1 MKLLPRLLAATLPL
15 LAAGCAGRP
24 TQPAYDLV
32 ITHANVVDVETGR
45 VLADRTLVIS
55 AGLIHQISLPGAQPP
70 AAKRTL
76 DAQGKYLIPGLWDM
90 HVHFRGGDSLAAAN
104 RNLLPLY
111 LAHGITTV
119 RDAGGDLTPAIFEW
133 RKQIRAGKLA
143 GPTIYTSG
151 PKIDGPK
158 AFWAGSL
165 EVENQAQIDKALD
178 SLQRLKVDY
187 VKLYEST
194 ISREVFLSTITAA
207 EKRGMLT
214 TGHMPYTA
222 TLREASARG
231 LDASEHLYYVFKGCS
246 AKEDSITQAV
256 QRSLGTARPLGLFA
270 VLPAIYRT
278 YDAATA
284 ARLYQTLAKNKTA
297 VVPTLYI
304 QKLLAELPTTDH
316 SRDTLLAYIDPR
328 IQATYARRL
337 AGARAQ
343 SAATRAFNQQ
353 LSAKFMTLVPA
364 LQQAGVTLL
373 AGSDAGASNSYVYPG
388 TSLLGELELLVQAG
402 LIPAQ
407 ALQAATINGARF
419 LNADQLSG
427 TIQAGK
433 EADLV
438 LLNRNPLQDIRH
450 LRHINTVVAGGRV
463 YGAAELRQMLQAVK
477 YSR

>member
-15 LAAGCAGRP
+15 LVAGCAGHRS
-24 TQPAYDLV
+24 QPAYDLV
-32 ITHANVVDVETGR
+32 ITHANVVDVETGQVR
-45 VLADRTLVIS
+45 PNQTVAIANGQIRQVTNTSGPALVSRRTVD
-55 AGLIHQISLPGAQPP
+55 G
-70 AAKRTL
+70 T
-76 DAQGKYLIPGLWDM
+76 GKYLIPGLWDM
-90 HVHFRGGDSLAAAN
+90 HVHFRGGDSLITAN

-119 RDAGGDLTPAIFEW
+119 RDAGGDLTPSIFVW
-133 RKQIRAGKLA
+133 REQIRAGQLA

-194 ISREVFLSTITAA
+194 ISREAFLNTIAA
-207 EKRGMLT
+207 AQKRGMLT

-222 TLREASARG
+222 TLREASERG

-246 AKEDSITQAV
+246 NREDSITQAV
-256 QRSLGTARPLGLFA
+256 QRSLNTPKPLGLFA

-284 ARLYQTLAKNKTA
+284 ARLYQTLAKNHTA

-304 QKLLAELPTTDH
+304 QKLLAELPETDH
-316 SRDTLLAYIDPR
+316 SRDTLLAYIDPK

-343 SAATRAFNQQ
+343 SAATRAFNKQ

-373 AGSDAGASNSYVYPG
+373 AGSDSGASNSYVYPG

-402 LIPAQ
+402 LTPAQ

-419 LNADQLSG
+419 LKADQRSG
-427 TIQAGK
+427 TIRAGK
-433 EADLV
+433 DADLV
-438 LLNRNPLQDIRH
+438 LLNQNPLEDIAH
-450 LRHINTVVAGGRV
+450 LRQINTVITRGRV
-463 YGAAELRQMLQAVK
+463 YSALELRQMVQSIK
-477 YSR
+477 HSE

>member
-1 MKLLPRLLAATLPL
+1 MKLLRALFPYVCLLLAS
-15 LAAGCAGRP
+15 CASRP
-24 TQPAYDLV
+24 TQPVVYDLV

-45 VLADRTLVIS
+45 VRPNQTLAIS
-55 AGLIHQISLPGAQPP
+55 EGIIKQLSNTNARPLS
-70 AAKRTL
+70 AKRTI

-90 HVHFRGGDSLAAAN
+90 HVHFRGGDSLTTAN

-119 RDAGGDLTPAIFEW
+119 RDAGGDLTPALFAW
-133 RKQIRAGKLA
+133 REQMRAGKLA

-151 PKIDGPK
+151 PKLDGPK

-165 EVENQAQIDKALD
+165 EIETPAQIEKALD
-178 SLQRLKVDY
+178 SLQALKVDY

-194 ISREVFLSTITAA
+194 ISREAFLNAIAAA
-207 EKRGMLT
+207 EKRGLTT

-222 TLREASARG
+222 TLREASERG
-231 LDASEHLYYVFKGCS
+231 LDATEHLYYVFKACS
-246 AKEDSITQAV
+246 SKEDSITTAV
-256 QRSLGTARPLGLFA
+256 QNSLRTPKPLGLFA

-278 YDAATA
+278 YDPAAA
-284 ARLYQTLAKNKTA
+284 ARIYRTLVTHKTA

-304 QKLLAELPTTDH
+304 QKLLAELPETDH

-343 SAATRAFNQQ
+343 SAATRAFTKQ
-353 LSAKFMTLVPA
+353 LGAKFMTLVPA
-364 LQQAGVTLL
+364 MQKAGITLL
-373 AGSDAGASNSYVYPG
+373 AGSDSGASNSYVYPG

-402 LIPAQ
+402 LTPAQ

-419 LNADQLSG
+419 LKAEQRSG

-433 EADLV
+433 AADLV
-438 LLNRNPLQDIRH
+438 LLEQNPLENIAN
-450 LRHINTVVAGGRV
+450 LRRIHTVVSRGQV
-463 YGAAELRQMLQAVK
+463 YSAADLRRMVQAVK
-477 YSR
+477 HP